1 MIISTGRKDAPI
13 DRFKAQYYQRTVDP
27 TECTVTYTDTGIY
40 MYMYLTYWAYLH
52 VTC

>member
-27 TECTVTYTDTGIY
+27 TECTVTYTDTGII
-40 MYMYLTYWAYLH
+40 
-52 VTC
+52 VVIFI